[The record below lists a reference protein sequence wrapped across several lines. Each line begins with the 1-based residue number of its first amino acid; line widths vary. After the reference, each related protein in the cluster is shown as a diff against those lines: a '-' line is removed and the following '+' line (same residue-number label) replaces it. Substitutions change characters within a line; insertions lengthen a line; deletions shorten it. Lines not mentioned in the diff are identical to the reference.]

1 VALCSCPLQRLS
13 VNAYFGRAGARVATW
28 GRSSMQQALDADVFV
43 NIGPMNSLAGS
54 DDAQL
59 RSLRRRGFGQPPRPR
74 QRNADDS
81 PVDEVGNDLVS
92 RDADLHYARLAGT
105 SHSARA
111 TLEEYRQMA
120 SDEPANQV

>member
-1 VALCSCPLQRLS
+1 
-13 VNAYFGRAGARVATW
+13 
-28 GRSSMQQALDADVFV
+28 MQQSLDADVFV
-43 NIGPMNSLAGS
+43 NVGPMNSLAKPYEP
-54 DDAQL
+54 QV

-92 RDADLHYARLAGT
+92 RDADLQDARVAGT

-111 TLEEYRQMA
+111 TLQEYQ
-120 SDEPANQV
+120 PNGFG